1 MFKTIRIFILLFILA
16 AVSYSG
22 YRAKTQSVEWKYTLM
37 VNVYPI
43 NGDGSEIADD
53 YISRLSHDEFTSIE
67 QFMLDAAEKYGRTQ
81 HASIQIRL
89 QSKLAKRPPAPP
101 ENANVAEI
109 MWWSLQ
115 FRWWAYRN
123 AKVRGPGTQV
133 RLFVQYFDPQRQ
145 QVHHSTALQEGLIGQ
160 VNVFASADMR
170 EKNNVVIAHEFL
182 HTLGATDKYD
192 LSTDFPKFPD
202 GYAEPDKSPLHPQ
215 RFAEIMGGRL
225 ALNEFDA
232 VIPSHLNRVVIGSKT
247 AQEINFLAKSESN

>member
-53 YISRLSHDEFTSIE
+53 YISRLSHDEFASIE

-115 FRWWAYRN
+115 FRWWGISQCQSAGARN
-123 AKVRGPGTQV
+123 ASA
-133 RLFVQYFDPQRQ
+133 FVCAIF
-145 QVHHSTALQEGLIGQ
+145 
-160 VNVFASADMR
+160 
-170 EKNNVVIAHEFL
+170 
-182 HTLGATDKYD
+182 
-192 LSTDFPKFPD
+192 
-202 GYAEPDKSPLHPQ
+202 
-215 RFAEIMGGRL
+215 
-225 ALNEFDA
+225 
-232 VIPSHLNRVVIGSKT
+232 
-247 AQEINFLAKSESN
+247 

>member
-43 NGDGSEIADD
+43 NGDGSELAEN
-53 YISRLSHDEFTSIE
+53 YISGLTNQEYASIE
-67 QFMLDAAEKYGRTQ
+67 QFMLDAAEQYGKTQ

-89 QSKLAKRPPAPP
+89 QNKLNKKPPAPP
-101 ENANVAEI
+101 DNASVVEI

-115 FRWWAYRN
+115 FRWWAYRH
-123 AKVRGPGTQV
+123 AKVQGPGTQV

-145 QVHHSTALQEGLIGQ
+145 QVHRSTALQEGLIGQ
-160 VNVFASADMR
+160 VNVFATADMR

-192 LSTDFPKFPD
+192 LSSDFPSFPD
-202 GYAEPDKSPLHPQ
+202 GYAEPEKSPLHPQ
-215 RFAEIMGGRL
+215 RYAEIMGGRL
-225 ALNEFDA
+225 PLNAFDA
-232 VIPSHLNRVVIGSKT
+232 VIPSHLNRVIIGTKT
-247 AQEINFLAKSESN
+247 AQEINFLAKQDDN